1 MFGRRFH
8 EQFLENI
15 KTAAAEVNCG
25 GALIHFYEEN
35 KIVLMCRS
43 FSTKSGSI
51 LGYFLPAAAGRTG
64 NQLSGSRSLL
74 TRYRGRGRLLCLGLH
89 GLL

>member
-1 MFGRRFH
+1 MFGRHFH

-15 KTAAAEVNCG
+15 KPPPQFAFCG
-25 GALIHFYEEN
+25 GVLIHFYEEN

-51 LGYFLPAAAGRTG
+51 LGHFLPTAAGRTG

>member
-25 GALIHFYEEN
+25 GGLIHFYEEN
-35 KIVLMCRS
+35 KIVLMCRCFNVPELFYEIRQHFGTLS
-43 FSTKSGSI
+43 SYGGGPDGK
-51 LGYFLPAAAGRTG
+51 PA
-64 NQLSGSRSLL
+64 
-74 TRYRGRGRLLCLGLH
+74 
-89 GLL
+89 